1 MHPAVAT
8 LQQAARRLQHSGNM
22 DPSKY
27 ALMMSQLR
35 GVTAELDASERRAR
49 DQKTDPIDIAE
60 LLREVLGKAGIA
72 MQLPDDVMVA
82 GPDQS
87 LRDLL
92 GCLIEVALGVRPN
105 SLDLRA
111 GAGRREDKA
120 RETFTIEL
128 AIKSPDVPDF
138 LRRKLWE
145 AARARGG
152 EVSIVSEPDCCR
164 IGFSLPME
172 RRLTAHG

>member
-22 DPSKY
+22 DSSKY
-27 ALMMSQLR
+27 TWMMSQLR

-49 DQKTDPIDIAE
+49 DQKTDPVNITE
-60 LLREVLGKAGIA
+60 LLHEVLAKAGVA
-72 MQLPDDVMVA
+72 MQLPNEIMVA
-82 GPDQS
+82 GPTQS
-87 LRDLL
+87 LRDLF
-92 GCLIEVALGVRPN
+92 GCLIEVALGAQPN

-111 GAGRREDKA
+111 AAGRRKDKA

-128 AIKSPDVPDF
+128 AIQSPDVPDF

-152 EVSIVSEPDCCR
+152 EVSIVSELDCCR
-164 IGFSLPME
+164 IGFSLPIE
-172 RRLTAHG
+172 RRLAAHG

>member
-27 ALMMSQLR
+27 AWMMSQLR
-35 GVTAELDASERRAR
+35 GVTAELDASERKAR
-49 DQKTDPIDIAE
+49 NQTTDPVDITE
-60 LLREVLGKAGIA
+60 LLREVLAKAGIA
-72 MQLPDDVMVA
+72 MQLPDTIMVA

-92 GCLIEVALGVRPN
+92 ACLIEVALGAQSN
-105 SLDLRA
+105 SLQLHVE
-111 GAGRREDKA
+111 AGRKCGKA
-120 RETFTIEL
+120 QETFRIEL
-128 AIKSPDVPDF
+128 AIQSPDVPDF

-145 AARARGG
+145 AARTRCG
-152 EVSIVSEPDCCR
+152 EVSIVAELVCCQ
-164 IGFSLPME
+164 ISLSLPIE
-172 RRLTAHG
+172 RRLAAHG

>member
-27 ALMMSQLR
+27 TWMMSQLR

-49 DQKTDPIDIAE
+49 ESEDRSESTSPSCCAKCWQRPASPCSYPTTI
-60 LLREVLGKAGIA
+60 
-72 MQLPDDVMVA
+72 MVA

-92 GCLIEVALGVRPN
+92 GCLIEVALGARPN

-111 GAGRREDKA
+111 AAGRRKDKA

-128 AIKSPDVPDF
+128 AIQSPTFPIF
-138 LRRKLWE
+138 SGENCGKRRGRE
-145 AARARGG
+145 A
-152 EVSIVSEPDCCR
+152 
-164 IGFSLPME
+164 E
-172 RRLTAHG
+172 RFRSFPN